1 MAISAKERQRRW
13 KARQARQGNKA
24 VTVSMTPAAYAALQ
38 TTKKETGC
46 NFSQIINCAVTGNRT
61 DCEKCSAVSDT
72 TASTGA
78 LAVVPDTGKRFQGKR
93 KDGLKTQSQIL
104 ISSLKLFAENGY
116 NATSVEDIIEDV
128 GIARRTFYLHFKGKK
143 DLLSHIINKYQRVFT
158 DNVDVLGQLTF
169 RKSQSQ
175 IKSIAAIGI
184 QQLLAD
190 QELRWFTKLML
201 SELVGLQDD
210 FFAIV
215 DSATEEVI
223 GRISAAIGHA
233 QKDGTVS
240 ERLDPLVATF
250 CLLGGV
256 KEIMFQ
262 HIFREREFD
271 LAESI
276 SLAVDLFANGFFD

>member
-1 MAISAKERQRRW
+1 MALSVKERQRRW
-13 KARQARQGNKA
+13 KEKQAQKGNKT
-24 VTVSMTPAAYAALQ
+24 VTVSITPDAYAALQ
-38 TTKKETGC
+38 AIKKETGC
-46 NFSQIINCAVTGNRT
+46 SFSQIVNCSVTGNST
-61 DCEKCSAVSDT
+61 NCEACATVSDT
-72 TASTGA
+72 MPPTGSLPA
-78 LAVVPDTGKRFQGKR
+78 PDNGQRFQGKR
-93 KDGLKTQSQIL
+93 RDGLKTQSQIIVSGL
-104 ISSLKLFAENGY
+104 RLFAENGY
-116 NATSVEDIIEDV
+116 NATSVADIINDV

-143 DLLSHIINKYQRVFT
+143 ELLSHIINKYQRVFT

-210 FFAIV
+210 FFTIV

-223 GRISAAIGHA
+223 GRVSGAIVHA
-233 QKDGTVS
+233 QEDGTVS
-240 ERLDPLVATF
+240 KRLDPLVATF

-271 LAESI
+271 LAASI

>member
-1 MAISAKERQRRW
+1 MALSAKERQRRW
-13 KARQARQGNKA
+13 KKKQVTKGNKT
-24 VTVSMTPAAYAALQ
+24 VTVNMRPEAYAALQ
-38 TTKKETGC
+38 AMKKETGC
-46 NFSQIINCAVTGNRT
+46 TFSQIINCSVTGDLMSCEECLAASDRT
-61 DCEKCSAVSDT
+61 F
-72 TASTGA
+72 STGA
-78 LAVVPDTGKRFQGKR
+78 LPAPDNGQRFQGKR
-93 KDGLKTQSQIL
+93 KDSLKTQSQIL
-104 ISSLKLFAENGY
+104 LSSLRLFAEKGY
-116 NATSVEDIIEDV
+116 NATSVEDIIGDV

-143 DLLSHIINKYQRVFT
+143 DLLYHIINKYQRVFT

-169 RKSQSQ
+169 RKSQSE
-175 IKSIAAIGI
+175 IKSIAVTGI

-223 GRISAAIGHA
+223 GRVSKAIVHA

-240 ERLDPLVATF
+240 ERISPLVATF

-276 SLAVDLFANGFFD
+276 SQAVDLFAKGFFD